1 VAVAQ
6 IYLTS
11 SNNCFYVRASADAV
25 GLYTYTASSADS
37 AAYYNDYKISLT
49 LAVPGRYAYAA
60 VVAAVNAALATH
72 AELAG
77 SAVAAD
83 TSSSPHRTL
92 CTIAIN
98 KEFTHGDYKVVF
110 YDMERFSKCAYTSE
124 SANSVFAAAT
134 GNTASTGALNSS
146 RYSTIGWTLGFREAN
161 EYFVSLTTNYIV
173 GETTYMSNAFNS
185 LTLVITDYV
194 QNTASQSVVTV
205 QPQDTSVARP
215 SYADYVDTVAACTIN
230 ETGATTSS
238 ELAIRSRDATNPY
251 LTHAQLVAANQVS
264 STATRAVTGRT
275 NEAYSKDAFAIIPLS
290 GLDSATTSSVFSDYG
305 RSLQVQE
312 RVYFG
317 PVNLIKLSLRLVTS
331 NGDVLDLNN
340 ADWGVAL
347 IAKQLNGAPSAYDAG
362 SS

>member
-1 VAVAQ
+1 
-6 IYLTS
+6 
-11 SNNCFYVRASADAV
+11 
-25 GLYTYTASSADS
+25 
-37 AAYYNDYKISLT
+37 
-49 LAVPGRYAYAA
+49 
-60 VVAAVNAALATH
+60 
-72 AELAG
+72 
-77 SAVAAD
+77 
-83 TSSSPHRTL
+83 
-92 CTIAIN
+92 
-98 KEFTHGDYKVVF
+98 
-110 YDMERFSKCAYTSE
+110 
-124 SANSVFAAAT
+124 
-134 GNTASTGALNSS
+134 
-146 RYSTIGWTLGFREAN
+146 
-161 EYFVSLTTNYIV
+161 
-173 GETTYMSNAFNS
+173 MSNAFNS

-205 QPQDTSVARP
+205 QPQDTSIARP

-238 ELAIRSRDATNPY
+238 ELVIRSRDATNPY

-264 STATRAVTGRT
+264 SAATRTVTGRT

-347 IAKQLNGAPSAYDAG
+347 IAKQLNGAPSAYDPGA
-362 SS
+362 S